1 MMKSNSVVC
10 YITSVNPPLHIVK
23 GFVKRIWKNQE
34 IDRIGMVNRGVFL
47 VRFTSKDDQKKA
59 CNMNDILFDKKPFIV
74 KSWKVKIS
82 LEKEDLA
89 TIPIWVHLPAL
100 PMEYWGERC
109 IRKIVGLLGNVI
121 KVDNATKNKDRL
133 MYARA

>member
-1 MMKSNSVVC
+1 M
-10 YITSVNPPLHIVK
+10 
-23 GFVKRIWKNQE
+23 R
-34 IDRIGMVNRGVFL
+34 D
-47 VRFTSKDDQKKA
+47 KA
-59 CNMNDILFDKKPFIV
+59 CEMSGILFDMKLFIIKPR
-74 KSWKVKIS
+74 KVKMS

-89 TIPIWVHLPAL
+89 TISIWVHLPAL